1 MERGEF
7 HFSLVLDFRELFE
20 SMNQSDEMRY
30 PLTLLDRLFVLAAR
44 NITHLDSLKGGSS
57 K

>member
-7 HFSLVLDFRELFE
+7 HFSLVLDLRELFE

-30 PLTLLDRLFVLAAR
+30 QLTLLDWLFVLATR
-44 NITHLDSLKGGSS
+44 NIAQLDSLTSD
-57 K
+57 